1 MDSTTYNDFCFTAT
15 PNKRKQPEERDDDII
30 VTPSSS
36 YDSDSDDSARDAS
49 SILSTPCY
57 GSPLKRRKIS
67 MDGEDLS
74 RFSPP
79 PFPRFKYGL
88 ASPSSYRDNERSQS
102 FVCGRPVLDI
112 FESSNNSRSRSEQPQ
127 NDLSFLAVPT
137 PPSHTSAA
145 TIPSFDLS
153 PRTTLAPRFP
163 VLKMD
168 SHRLFETK
176 DAKSSIRML
185 PLLRMRPTKPQ
196 QLRLGKKQ
204 LVEELSLPTLA
215 DVTLQELNVMAS

>member
-1 MDSTTYNDFCFTAT
+1 MDSVTYNDFCFTAT

-36 YDSDSDDSARDAS
+36 YDSDSDDSARDTS
-49 SILSTPCY
+49 PILSTPCS

-67 MDGEDLS
+67 MDGGDLS

-88 ASPSSYRDNERSQS
+88 ASPSSYRDNERTQP
-102 FVCGRPVLDI
+102 FVRGRPVLDI
-112 FESSNNSRSRSEQPQ
+112 FERSNSSRSAQPE
-127 NDLSFLAVPT
+127 NDMAFLAVPT

-145 TIPSFDLS
+145 KIPSFDLS

-163 VLKMD
+163 MLKMD
-168 SHRLFETK
+168 SRRLFEMK

-185 PLLRMRPTKPQ
+185 PSLSMRPTKPQ

>member
-1 MDSTTYNDFCFTAT
+1 MDSMTYNDFCFTAT
-15 PNKRKQPEERDDDII
+15 PNKRKQPEDRDDDII

-49 SILSTPCY
+49 PISSTPCS
-57 GSPLKRRKIS
+57 GSPLKRRKI
-67 MDGEDLS
+67 

-102 FVCGRPVLDI
+102 FVRGRPVLDI
-112 FESSNNSRSRSEQPQ
+112 FESRNNSTSRSEQPQ

-163 VLKMD
+163 ELKMD

-176 DAKSSIRML
+176 DAKSSILML
-185 PLLRMRPTKPQ
+185 SSLRMRPTKPQ

-215 DVTLQELNVMAS
+215 DVTLQELNVVAS